1 MNQRPNDQSPQNQS
15 AQNQQN
21 QSSKNQSQD
30 KQSGS
35 TSRADQPTPVSAATQ
50 AQGSQ
55 QSQGTQKGGSSQ
67 STGQQG
73 QMGGDLKQTG
83 KEMVEDAKSAVS
95 SAASDV
101 KSQAGEMGH
110 AVQDQATHFLGEQKG
125 MAADRIGGVADA
137 LREAGQQFAE
147 REEGTL
153 AHYTDSL
160 AGQLDN
166 FSTTLRDRDI
176 GSIIDDAKQLAHRQ
190 PELFVVGALAA
201 GFFLGR
207 FFKSSRQN
215 FNRWEGSEGYST
227 SGTNYSDPYGY
238 STSYGQGFSNE
249 FDGYS
254 EYGRGREYSR
264 DWDAGYRAGSQSGYG
279 SSYDQRGSQRPG
291 QSYGQSGGQ
300 DYGQNYGQRSDMS
313 LGERAGEQWR
323 SASAQ
328 PQSFGQSSGG
338 QSSRQSSS
346 QSSGQSSGQV
356 TTHGLGTG
364 QSVQREQ
371 DMRNA
376 SGTGRG
382 QEFGQGSEQVSNYKG
397 NETQTGSQ
405 AARKPNE
412 REDEE
417 IR

>member
-1 MNQRPNDQSPQNQS
+1 
-15 AQNQQN
+15 
-21 QSSKNQSQD
+21 
-30 KQSGS
+30 
-35 TSRADQPTPVSAATQ
+35 
-50 AQGSQ
+50 
-55 QSQGTQKGGSSQ
+55 
-67 STGQQG
+67 
-73 QMGGDLKQTG
+73 
-83 KEMVEDAKSAVS
+83 
-95 SAASDV
+95 
-101 KSQAGEMGH
+101 
-110 AVQDQATHFLGEQKG
+110 
-125 MAADRIGGVADA
+125 
-137 LREAGQQFAE
+137 
-147 REEGTL
+147 
-153 AHYTDSL
+153 
-160 AGQLDN
+160 
-166 FSTTLRDRDI
+166 
-176 GSIIDDAKQLAHRQ
+176 
-190 PELFVVGALAA
+190 
-201 GFFLGR
+201 
-207 FFKSSRQN
+207 
-215 FNRWEGSEGYST
+215 
-227 SGTNYSDPYGY
+227 
-238 STSYGQGFSNE
+238 
-249 FDGYS
+249 
-254 EYGRGREYSR
+254 
-264 DWDAGYRAGSQSGYG
+264 
-279 SSYDQRGSQRPG
+279 
-291 QSYGQSGGQ
+291 
-300 DYGQNYGQRSDMS
+300 MS